1 MRPGDTIPT
10 VKQSTPSGNKELQY
24 DNATNTSFGAPPVLV
39 LRVGDFYNTKIIPTS
54 LAINYEGLDINPEGI
69 GVQPMIA
76 NVTLSFNFV
85 GGSGLKESVDKL
97 QNALT
102 FNYYANTEIYD
113 DRADATDIESSKILD
128 QIFLAGQVPPPIPG
142 VNSAAPNNGQD
153 NNNTIGTII
162 SSLIDV
168 SGITR

>member
-10 VKQSTPSGNKELQY
+10 IKQATPGGKQELQY

-76 NVTLSFNFV
+76 MV
-85 GGSGLKESVDKL
+85 
-97 QNALT
+97 
-102 FNYYANTEIYD
+102 
-113 DRADATDIESSKILD
+113 KI
-128 QIFLAGQVPPPIPG
+128 
-142 VNSAAPNNGQD
+142 
-153 NNNTIGTII
+153 TII
-162 SSLIDV
+162 LLE
-168 SGITR
+168 R